1 MTLYV
6 VTIPGTL
13 LTGLT
18 PEARTEL
25 VRALR
30 GSDPRETELGAAED
44 LDLLTFY
51 PDSSA
56 FSLRL
61 EVEAADTAAAEA
73 QAQAQAR
80 SNRSRFITLSHA
92 ATKSRTNFSPA
103 SAAA

>member
-18 PEARTEL
+18 PEALSEL
-25 VRALR
+25 GRALR
-30 GSDPRETELGAAED
+30 GSDPRETDLGAAED

-61 EVEAADTAAAEA
+61 EVEAADTATAEA
-73 QAQAQAR
+73 EAR
-80 SNRSRFITLSHA
+80 NLATTALRSVGLSAEAAPLGDPVITGIA
-92 ATKSRTNFSPA
+92 GA
-103 SAAA
+103 